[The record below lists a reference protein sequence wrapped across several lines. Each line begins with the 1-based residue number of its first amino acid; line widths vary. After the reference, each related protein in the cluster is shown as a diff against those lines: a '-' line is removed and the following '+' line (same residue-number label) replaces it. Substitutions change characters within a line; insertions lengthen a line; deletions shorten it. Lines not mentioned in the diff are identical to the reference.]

1 VLAVC
6 AGTIHA
12 GRHVQKGHTYRLDA
26 FDSGDAGPLGY
37 VEEGVVRLAHAWPV
51 MDAVRVPV
59 SMDHLAQV
67 VWPRVEIVMNYVG
80 ATGSTVRALC
90 AAPLAGAAP
99 VRGVVVAGTGNGTVH
114 VDMEAALREA
124 EAAGVRVVRSSR
136 CARGRVVAATV
147 PGSVYTFAHS
157 NGLPPVK
164 ARIALILELLA

>member
-1 VLAVC
+1 V
-6 AGTIHA
+6 
-12 GRHVQKGHTYRLDA
+12 HTYRLDA

-37 VEEGVVRLAHAWPV
+37 VEEGVVRLAHGWPV
-51 MDAVRVPV
+51 MDAARVPV
-59 SMDHLAQV
+59 SMDHLAQAA
-67 VWPRVEIVMNYVG
+67 WPRVEIVMNYVG

-90 AAPLAGAAP
+90 APPLDGAAS
-99 VRGVVVAGTGNGTVH
+99 VCGLVVAGTGNGTLH
-114 VDMEAALREA
+114 VDLEAALREA

-164 ARIALILELLA
+164 ARIALVLELLA